1 MKLSPSPPP
10 DKAESV
16 LDLDAFLPFQLSV
29 AANAVSEVIASAYRS
44 LFGLR
49 VAEWRVLAIV
59 AQSPGL
65 SSQAI
70 ARRAVL
76 DKISVSRAV
85 AALRDRGLVTAG
97 DDPDDRRAHR
107 LALTAAGE
115 GLYAA
120 VVPAAL
126 ALERRVIGCLSP
138 AEQAQL
144 TALLARVRDA
154 ARDGG

>member
-1 MKLSPSPPP
+1 V
-10 DKAESV
+10 AV
-16 LDLDAFLPFQLSV
+16 LDLDAFVPFQLSV

-44 LFGLR
+44 LFGLK

-70 ARRAVL
+70 ARRAML

-85 AALRDRGLVTAG
+85 QALTERRLVTVDA
-97 DDPDDRRAHR
+97 DREDRRAHCLR
-107 LALTAAGE
+107 LSGE
-115 GLYAA
+115 GEALYAA

-126 ALERRVIGCLSP
+126 ALERRVIGCLSAP
-138 AEQAQL
+138 EQAQL
-144 TALLARVRDA
+144 TALLGRVRDA
-154 ARDGG
+154 AREAAGG